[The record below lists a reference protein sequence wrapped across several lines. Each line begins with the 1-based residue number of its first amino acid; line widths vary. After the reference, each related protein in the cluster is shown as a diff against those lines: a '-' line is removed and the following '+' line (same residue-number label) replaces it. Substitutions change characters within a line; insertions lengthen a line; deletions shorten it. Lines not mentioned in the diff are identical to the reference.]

1 MAVVRRR
8 REIGGPVGG
17 LELPS
22 RWTPA
27 QWAVRAVMVGGLL
40 LGCFSTALLG
50 EWPAWWFAVVMV
62 GLSLG
67 YATAPEHAFGTVGM
81 VLAACW
87 WGIAFRGDPSPVA
100 LVAAAGLLASHLAGV
115 VAAYGPG
122 RMALDLA
129 TVLLWSRRGVLL
141 FVLAV
146 AALATALL
154 VADEPEPVG
163 LWVAGV
169 LVVALATGGL
179 AAVMARG
186 QDPEG

>member
-1 MAVVRRR
+1 MAVRQR
-8 REIGGPVGG
+8 REIGGRVGG
-17 LELPS
+17 FELPS

-50 EWPAWWFAVVMV
+50 EWPMWWFAVVMI

-67 YATAPEHAFGTVGM
+67 YATAPEHAFGTVGIL
-81 VLAACW
+81 LAACW

-100 LVAAAGLLASHLAGV
+100 LVGAAGLLASHLAGV

-122 RMALDLA
+122 RMALDRA
-129 TVLLWSRRGVLL
+129 TVLLWTWRGALL
-141 FVLAV
+141 FLLAV
-146 AALATALL
+146 AALVTALL
-154 VADEPEPVG
+154 VSDQPEPFGIWFVG
-163 LWVAGV
+163 AV
-169 LVVALATGGL
+169 LVALATGGL